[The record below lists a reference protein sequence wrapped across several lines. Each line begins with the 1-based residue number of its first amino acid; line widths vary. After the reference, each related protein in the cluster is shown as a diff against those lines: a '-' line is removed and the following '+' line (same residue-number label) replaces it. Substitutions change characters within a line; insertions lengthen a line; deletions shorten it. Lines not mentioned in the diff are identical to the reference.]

1 MPSCS
6 CSPAWSGAWP
16 RARPIAA
23 FLTCAPNT
31 VVGAIHPKAMPVIL
45 NGAAIDAWLTGDAAA
60 APALPMANEL
70 MQVIP
75 WKLSIDRAPA
85 TFGHDP
91 GLSAGL
97 REGPRGTPR
106 GADRWTP
113 VARTRPINW
122 RKAWLRHITPRR
134 PSITK
139 LPRSRIAVRPTR
151 TARTI
156 TRPRMSTRRRRMAT
170 QPPRTPSRPPRTV
183 RAPQPRS
190 RKKAGAICSGLS

>member
-1 MPSCS
+1 
-6 CSPAWSGAWP
+6 
-16 RARPIAA
+16 
-23 FLTCAPNT
+23 
-31 VVGAIHPKAMPVIL
+31 MPVIL

-113 VARTRPINW
+113 VARTRPIKLEESMAQTHHT
-122 RKAWLRHITPRR
+122 KAAEHHEAAAKSHRGAADAHGKNDH
-134 PSITK
+134 SAAHEHSTK
-139 LPRSRIAVRPTR
+139 AHGHS
-151 TARTI
+151 TAAHTE
-156 TRPRMSTRRRRMAT
+156 STAAHGKST
-170 QPPRTPSRPPRTV
+170 
-183 RAPQPRS
+183 AA
-190 RKKAGAICSGLS
+190 KK